1 MRVEN
6 FRWLQGEHLIKYYE
20 SAGGYL
26 RFCREC
32 RSPIT
37 TGRDRTG
44 SAPPSSPR
52 NVSIRHRVGHSGRST
67 DAAGMPRLRRQQGA
81 AVRDHRFGVFRGIT
95 DDFDCGESSGPGA
108 REAPPGVAPSHVGPP
123 QAASRFQRARRVSSA
138 ESVIMIPI
146 RAWGATARKVARTA
160 SSAATREDGRV
171 CCSGSLNRRAIAA
184 NISKLLRSL
193 NKPPDRLRPRLQ
205 DGARRYRVEAE
216 GFRLPFRPL
225 A

>member
-1 MRVEN
+1 MTAIGGSCLCGGVKFEITGPLSSPLNCHCSQCRKQHGAPFRSRVRVQVED

-52 NVSIRHRVGHSGRST
+52 NVSIRHRVGHSGRFT

-81 AVRDHRFGVFRGIT
+81 VVR
-95 DDFDCGESSGPGA
+95 
-108 REAPPGVAPSHVGPP
+108 
-123 QAASRFQRARRVSSA
+123 
-138 ESVIMIPI
+138 
-146 RAWGATARKVARTA
+146 
-160 SSAATREDGRV
+160 
-171 CCSGSLNRRAIAA
+171 N
-184 NISKLLRSL
+184 
-193 NKPPDRLRPRLQ
+193 
-205 DGARRYRVEAE
+205 YR
-216 GFRLPFRPL
+216 
-225 A
+225 